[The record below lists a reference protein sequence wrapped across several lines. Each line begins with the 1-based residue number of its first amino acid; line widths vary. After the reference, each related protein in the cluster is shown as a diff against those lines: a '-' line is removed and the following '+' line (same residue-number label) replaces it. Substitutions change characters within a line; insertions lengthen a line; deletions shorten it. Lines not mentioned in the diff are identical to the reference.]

1 MDLELLRRGTGRF
14 LLVLLW
20 VLALLTPVAALIAGR
35 SPEDAAIGAA
45 MVGVM
50 ALVASVAARAGA
62 GAPGA
67 RHAIAVGL
75 MVSVSVQVWLA
86 PPALAIDLHMA
97 YFASLALLS
106 GFVDW
111 RSILLGATVVA
122 LHHLVLNFAAP
133 AWVFGVP
140 EGSLGRVVLHA
151 AVLVV
156 ESSALILMTRRL
168 EAAALRT
175 DAALNE
181 ARAARAAEAAEAAQR
196 LAQEEAARGAAQQAR
211 EGVAVTVE
219 QQIGRI
225 AIDVETAS
233 VTLGAAA
240 QRISTAA
247 GEGAAGAQSARA
259 AVAEASGGVQAV
271 AAGAEQLAAS
281 VSEISRQVAA
291 AASVART
298 AAERADA
305 TGGIVRGL
313 SEGAQRIGDVV
324 RLIGEIAGQ
333 TNLLALNATIEAARA
348 GESGKGFAVVA
359 SEVKALA
366 GQTARATEEIGAQV
380 AAIQHET
387 QGAVDAIQGIAEVVQ
402 QVNEV
407 AAAIAAAVEQ
417 QGAATREIAGS
428 TAGVARGT
436 ELASDAVDTAAE
448 RMARTRA
455 EVAELERM
463 SERLRREAAALRA
476 ALGSTLAGL
485 RAA

>member
-14 LLVLLW
+14 LLGLLW
-20 VLALLTPVAALIAGR
+20 GITLLTPVVALLAGRGAEEALIGT
-35 SPEDAAIGAA
+35 AI
-45 MVGVM
+45 VGSM
-50 ALVASVAARAGA
+50 ALAASIAARAGT
-62 GAPGA
+62 GAPGT

-75 MVSVSVQVWLA
+75 MVSVSVQIWLA
-86 PPALAIDLHMA
+86 PPGLAIDLHMA
-97 YFASLALLS
+97 YFASLALVS

-140 EGSLGRVVLHA
+140 EGSLGRVLLHA

-156 ESSALILMTRRL
+156 ESSALIAMTLRL
-168 EAAALRT
+168 ESAAMRTEAALH
-175 DAALNE
+175 E
-181 ARAARAAEAAEAAQR
+181 AREARAAEAAEAAR
-196 LAQEEAARGAAQQAR
+196 REAQEENARSLALQSR
-211 EGVAVTVE
+211 EAVAVTVE

-225 AIDVETAS
+225 AIDVDSASAALDATAR
-233 VTLGAAA
+233 
-240 QRISTAA
+240 RISTAA
-247 GEGAAGAQSARA
+247 GEGASGAQAARA
-259 AVAEASGGVQAV
+259 AVAEATGGVQAV
-271 AAGAEQLAAS
+271 AAAAEQLAAS
-281 VSEISRQVAA
+281 VSEISRQVAE
-291 AASVART
+291 ASNVART
-298 AAERADA
+298 AAERAEA

-348 GESGKGFAVVA
+348 GEAGKGFAVVA

-366 GQTARATEEIGAQV
+366 GQTAKATEEIGAQV

-387 QGAVDAIQGIAEVVQ
+387 EGAVEAIRGIAAVVQ

-407 AAAIAAAVEQ
+407 AATIATAVEQ
-417 QGAATREIAGS
+417 QGTATREIAGS

-436 ELASDAVDTAAE
+436 DLASEAVDTAAE
-448 RMARTRA
+448 RMARTTA

-463 SERLRREAAALRA
+463 ADGLRGEAAALRS
-476 ALGSTLAGL
+476 ALGATLSGL